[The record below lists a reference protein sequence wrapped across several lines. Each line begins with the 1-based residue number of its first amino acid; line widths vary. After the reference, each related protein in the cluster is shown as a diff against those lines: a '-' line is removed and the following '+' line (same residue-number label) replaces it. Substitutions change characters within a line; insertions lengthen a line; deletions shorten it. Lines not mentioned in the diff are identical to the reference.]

1 MNIKE
6 LKKIRPLFTKIVTT
20 AEKFE
25 EDSKVGAIVDTNK
38 LAGTIKPYQKVVAIG
53 ANSAGIKE
61 GDIVMIN
68 PARYAVKKY
77 KEGSLK
83 DGVVKENPII
93 EYRFPIITLESG
105 DHLLIDTMDIDFVI
119 EDFIEE
125 SLNERAAKAGIYTP
139 NNTIIS

>member
-61 GDIVMIN
+61 G
-68 PARYAVKKY
+68 
-77 KEGSLK
+77 SLK
-83 DGVVKENPII
+83 DGVVKENPTV

>member
-83 DGVVKENPII
+83 DGVVTDNP
-93 EYRFPIITLESG
+93 
-105 DHLLIDTMDIDFVI
+105 VI
-119 EDFIEE
+119 
-125 SLNERAAKAGIYTP
+125 GY
-139 NNTIIS
+139 

>member
-61 GDIVMIN
+61 GDIVKLRKDKSYYSNRTRWYVVQRAIRFTSGLM
-68 PARYAVKKY
+68 KQL
-77 KEGSLK
+77 EGHY
-83 DGVVKENPII
+83 E
-93 EYRFPIITLESG
+93 
-105 DHLLIDTMDIDFVI
+105 VI
-119 EDFIEE
+119 
-125 SLNERAAKAGIYTP
+125 K
-139 NNTIIS
+139 